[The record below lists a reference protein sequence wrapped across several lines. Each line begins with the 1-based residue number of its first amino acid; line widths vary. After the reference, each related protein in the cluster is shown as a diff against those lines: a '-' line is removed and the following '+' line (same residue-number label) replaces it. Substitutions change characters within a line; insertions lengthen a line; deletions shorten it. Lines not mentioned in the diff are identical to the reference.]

1 MIQMREGGRREQGG
15 SSGNAEKRMASSRLV
30 TADREDLLRAWVGQ
44 GSHIENPPQTKAVGA
59 REGLGSGVR
68 GG

>member
-15 SSGNAEKRMASSRLV
+15 SSGNAEKRTASPRPV

-44 GSHIENPPQTKAVGA
+44 GRQRKKGAEN
-59 REGLGSGVR
+59 
-68 GG
+68 